1 VRHEKALADLDVLR
15 WGTSCRFVHSG
26 GSLAR
31 LEESSTETG
40 VRAPREGR
48 VEGGCTADVWKT
60 KRDADYHI
68 MAELLWDYEEL
79 GPSKGVVSSEF
90 VYTIPHFYL
99 GERITIDFDS
109 NDRVIG
115 KHCAN

>member
-1 VRHEKALADLDVLR
+1 
-15 WGTSCRFVHSG
+15 
-26 GSLAR
+26 
-31 LEESSTETG
+31 
-40 VRAPREGR
+40 
-48 VEGGCTADVWKT
+48 
-60 KRDADYHI
+60 

>member
-1 VRHEKALADLDVLR
+1 MRKHWPIWMFSVGGLLAGLCILAAASRVWRNRQLKLEYARLAKGESKADVLR
-15 WGTSCRFVHSG
+15 TFGKPN
-26 GSLAR
+26 
-31 LEESSTETG
+31 ETL
-40 VRAPREGR
+40 
-48 VEGGCTADVWKT
+48 T
-60 KRDADYHI
+60 DYHI
-68 MAELLWDYEEL
+68 MAELLWDYEDL

-109 NDRVIG
+109 NNRVIG